1 MIIKRC
7 GNEGEWPHNTPQQT
21 RDREFL
27 QKGISFLTEV
37 LDHERGL
44 DLENA
49 ALIFC
54 IPGRDFC
61 VTSENHRSEFVIFE
75 ERGEIQAKCCRM
87 PTARWLWNAARNC
100 WGQIVDYARNSRF
113 KLWRNLVLRVLSYPS
128 LRSERERDPGWVW
141 SRGPRTKLIPME
153 ESFVS

>member
-1 MIIKRC
+1 MITKRC

-37 LDHERGL
+37 LDHQRGL
-44 DLENA
+44 DLDNA

-54 IPGRDFC
+54 IPVRDFC
-61 VTSENHRSEFVIFE
+61 VTSGNHRWEFVIFE

-100 WGQIVDYARNSRF
+100 WGQIVDYARNFAFQALTGRPYVSETALTAGVRCPRANCRELNGSTARF
-113 KLWRNLVLRVLSYPS
+113 CNRCGRP
-128 LRSERERDPGWVW
+128 
-141 SRGPRTKLIPME
+141 LI
-153 ESFVS
+153 

>member
-1 MIIKRC
+1 MITKRC
-7 GNEGEWPHNTPQQT
+7 GNEGEWPPSTFQQT

-37 LDHERGL
+37 LDQERGL

-61 VTSENHRSEFVIFE
+61 VTSGKHRWEFVIFE

-87 PTARWLWNAARNC
+87 PTARWLWNAAKNC
-100 WGQIVDYARNSRF
+100 WGQIVDYARNFAFQALTGRPYVSETALTAGVRCPRANCRELNGSTARF
-113 KLWRNLVLRVLSYPS
+113 CNSCGRPL
-128 LRSERERDPGWVW
+128 
-141 SRGPRTKLIPME
+141 M
-153 ESFVS
+153 

>member
-1 MIIKRC
+1 MITKRC
-7 GNEGEWPHNTPQQT
+7 GNEGEWPPRTSQQT

-27 QKGISFLTEV
+27 QKGINFLTEV
-37 LDHERGL
+37 LDQERGV

-61 VTSENHRSEFVIFE
+61 VTSGKHRWEFVIFE

-100 WGQIVDYARNSRF
+100 WGQIVDYARNFAFQALTGRPYVSETALTAGVRCPRANCRELNGSTARF
-113 KLWRNLVLRVLSYPS
+113 CNRCGRP
-128 LRSERERDPGWVW
+128 
-141 SRGPRTKLIPME
+141 LI
-153 ESFVS
+153 